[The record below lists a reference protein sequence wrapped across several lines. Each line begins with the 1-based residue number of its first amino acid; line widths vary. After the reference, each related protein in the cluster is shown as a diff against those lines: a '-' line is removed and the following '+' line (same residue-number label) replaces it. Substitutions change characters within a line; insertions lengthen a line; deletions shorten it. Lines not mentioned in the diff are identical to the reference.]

1 MTESITYSRPYAE
14 AAYKIASE
22 SKSIP
27 MWTGN
32 LMTLS
37 EIIVDM
43 QVKAIIASPKIDSN
57 QTLGFLVSFLPRR
70 DESFSNFLSIMI
82 SNKKVYYLDEVYK
95 LFNDMVLEDKNTTIA
110 EVETAFALTD
120 TQKSN
125 IVSSLSKKHDKKT
138 PSNRDKWVPDK
149 DVIDQINEY
158 GIPEDFANLQID
170 DFKKL
175 NQERNE
181 KDINWGV
188 KFLRFVIKK
197 WRHKEVEDNKKM
209 KTKPIDKNWVPD
221 LDAKEILINSG
232 INEDFID
239 KEVPEFVLYWT
250 ERKEESDIWNSKF
263 IAHIRRQWG
272 RFKDIKENDNSP
284 SVMSSDWNPN
294 SDFFDI
300 LEMTDIPK
308 EFAEN
313 AKLEFVM
320 YWKESGQSLNSWN
333 SKFLQH
339 VKYQWERTNKGQ
351 TPQLSKQID
360 KRIESSWE
368 IQDSSLAKPSKKLDA
383 EKLQENFK
391 KLKEKHQI

>member
-1 MTESITYSRPYAE
+1 MTSKITFNKEIANTIGLEEAVLLEHLKQEESLHSQVSMQQICSDISFWSNE
-14 AAYKIASE
+14 KIFE
-22 SKSIP
+22 VLTRLIK
-27 MWTGN
+27 TGLIN
-32 LMTLS
+32 ET
-37 EIIVDM
+37 IVDG
-43 QVKAIIASPKIDSN
+43 VPHFSPKK
-57 QTLGFLVSFLPRR
+57 Q
-70 DESFSNFLSIMI
+70 
-82 SNKKVYYLDEVYK
+82 NKKIL
-95 LFNDMVLEDKNTTIA
+95 I
-110 EVETAFALTD
+110 
-120 TQKSN
+120 
-125 IVSSLSKKHDKKT
+125 
-138 PSNRDKWVPDK
+138 SNRDNWVPDK
-149 DVIDQINEY
+149 DVMDQINEY

-221 LDAKEILINSG
+221 MDAKEILIKSG

-239 KEVPEFVLYWT
+239 NEVAEFVLYWT

-272 RFKDIKENDNSP
+272 RFKEIKENDNSP
-284 SVMSSDWNPN
+284 SVMTSDWNPN

-300 LEMTDIPK
+300 LEMTEIPK

-320 YWKESGQSLNSWN
+320 YWKESGQALNSWN

-339 VKYQWERTNKGQ
+339 VKYKWERANKDQ
-351 TPQLSKQID
+351 IPQLSKQID

-368 IQDSSLAKPSKKLDA
+368 IQDNISAKPSKKLDA
-383 EKLQENFK
+383 ETLQENFK
-391 KLKEKHQI
+391 KLKEKHKI

>member
-1 MTESITYSRPYAE
+1 MTSKITFSKEIANTIGLDEAVLLEHLKQEESLHDQVSMKQICSDISFWSNERILEVLTQLI
-14 AAYKIASE
+14 K
-22 SKSIP
+22 
-27 MWTGN
+27 TGLIN
-32 LMTLS
+32 ET
-37 EIIVDM
+37 IVDG
-43 QVKAIIASPKIDSN
+43 IPH
-57 QTLGFLVSFLPRR
+57 
-70 DESFSNFLSIMI
+70 FS
-82 SNKKVYYLDEVYK
+82 
-95 LFNDMVLEDKNTTIA
+95 
-110 EVETAFALTD
+110 
-120 TQKSN
+120 
-125 IVSSLSKKHDKKT
+125 SKKHDKKT
-138 PSNRDKWVPDK
+138 PTSNRDKWVPNK

-221 LDAKEILINSG
+221 MDAKEILINSG

-368 IQDSSLAKPSKKLDA
+368 IQDRSSTEPSKKLDA
-383 EKLQENFK
+383 ETLQENFK

>member
-1 MTESITYSRPYAE
+1 MCIRDS
-14 AAYKIASE
+14 
-22 SKSIP
+22 
-27 MWTGN
+27 
-32 LMTLS
+32 
-37 EIIVDM
+37 VDG
-43 QVKAIIASPKIDSN
+43 VPHFSPKK
-57 QTLGFLVSFLPRR
+57 Q
-70 DESFSNFLSIMI
+70 
-82 SNKKVYYLDEVYK
+82 NKKIL
-95 LFNDMVLEDKNTTIA
+95 I
-110 EVETAFALTD
+110 
-120 TQKSN
+120 
-125 IVSSLSKKHDKKT
+125 
-138 PSNRDKWVPDK
+138 SNRDNWVPDK
-149 DVIDQINEY
+149 DVMDQINEY

-181 KDINWGV
+181 KDINWGI

-197 WRHKEVEDNKKM
+197 WRYKEVEDNKKM

-221 LDAKEILINSG
+221 MDAKEILINSG

-239 KEVPEFVLYWT
+239 NEVAEFVLYWT

-272 RFKDIKENDNSP
+272 RFKDIKENDNAP
-284 SVMSSDWNPN
+284 SFMTSDWTPN

-300 LEMTDIPK
+300 LEMTEIPK

-313 AKLEFVM
+313 VKLEFVM

-339 VKYQWERTNKGQ
+339 VKYQWERANKGQ
-351 TPQLSKQID
+351 KPQLSEQID

-368 IQDSSLAKPSKKLDA
+368 IEDKSYAKPSKKLDP
-383 EKLQENFK
+383 ETLQENFK

>member
-1 MTESITYSRPYAE
+1 MTSKITFSKE
-14 AAYKIASE
+14 IANT
-22 SKSIP
+22 I
-27 MWTGN
+27 G
-32 LMTLS
+32 
-37 EIIVDM
+37 
-43 QVKAIIASPKIDSN
+43 
-57 QTLGFLVSFLPRR
+57 
-70 DESFSNFLSIMI
+70 
-82 SNKKVYYLDEVYK
+82 LDEA
-95 LFNDMVLEDKNTTIA
+95 VLLEHLRQEECLHDRVSMKQICSDISFWSNERILEVLTQLIKTGLINETIIDG
-110 EVETAFALTD
+110 TPHF
-120 TQKSN
+120 S
-125 IVSSLSKKHDKKT
+125 SKKHDKKT
-138 PSNRDKWVPDK
+138 PTSNRDKWVPDK

-209 KTKPIDKNWVPD
+209 KTKPIDKNWLPD
-221 LDAKEILINSG
+221 MDAKEILINSG

-272 RFKDIKENDNSP
+272 RFKEIKENDNSP
-284 SVMSSDWNPN
+284 SVMSSDWSPN

-339 VKYQWERTNKGQ
+339 VKYQWERANKGQ

-368 IQDSSLAKPSKKLDA
+368 IQDSSSAKPSKKLDA
-383 EKLQENFK
+383 ETLQENFK

>member
-1 MTESITYSRPYAE
+1 MTSKITFSKEIANTIGLEEAVLLDHLKQEESLYGQVSMQQICSDISFWSNE
-14 AAYKIASE
+14 KIFE
-22 SKSIP
+22 VLTQLIK
-27 MWTGN
+27 TGLIN
-32 LMTLS
+32 ET
-37 EIIVDM
+37 IVDGE
-43 QVKAIIASPKIDSN
+43 PH
-57 QTLGFLVSFLPRR
+57 
-70 DESFSNFLSIMI
+70 FS
-82 SNKKVYYLDEVYK
+82 
-95 LFNDMVLEDKNTTIA
+95 
-110 EVETAFALTD
+110 
-120 TQKSN
+120 
-125 IVSSLSKKHDKKT
+125 SKKHNKKILF
-138 PSNRDKWVPDK
+138 SNRDNWVPDK

-221 LDAKEILINSG
+221 MDAKEILINSG

-272 RFKDIKENDNSP
+272 RFKDIKENNNSP
-284 SVMSSDWNPN
+284 SVMTSDWNPN

-313 AKLEFVM
+313 AKLEFIM

-339 VKYQWERTNKGQ
+339 VKFQWERANKGQ

-368 IQDSSLAKPSKKLDA
+368 IQDSSSAKPSKKLDA
-383 EKLQENFK
+383 ETLQENFK

>member
-1 MTESITYSRPYAE
+1 MTSKITFSKEIANTIGLEE
-14 AAYKIASE
+14 AVLLDHLKQEEILYVQVSMQQISSDVSFWSNEKILE
-22 SKSIP
+22 VLTQLVK
-27 MWTGN
+27 TG
-32 LMTLS
+32 L
-37 EIIVDM
+37 I
-43 QVKAIIASPKIDSN
+43 N
-57 QTLGFLVSFLPRR
+57 QTIIDGVPH
-70 DESFSNFLSIMI
+70 FS
-82 SNKKVYYLDEVYK
+82 
-95 LFNDMVLEDKNTTIA
+95 
-110 EVETAFALTD
+110 
-120 TQKSN
+120 
-125 IVSSLSKKHDKKT
+125 SKKHNKKT
-138 PSNRDKWVPDK
+138 PTSNRDKWVPDK

-221 LDAKEILINSG
+221 MDAKEILINSG

-272 RFKDIKENDNSP
+272 RFKEIKENDNSP
-284 SVMSSDWNPN
+284 SIMTSDWSPN

-300 LEMTDIPK
+300 LEMTEIPK

-339 VKYQWERTNKGQ
+339 VKYKWERANKGQ

-368 IQDSSLAKPSKKLDA
+368 ILDSNSAKPLKKLDA
-383 EKLQENFK
+383 QTLQENFK

>member
-1 MTESITYSRPYAE
+1 MTSKITFSKE
-14 AAYKIASE
+14 IANT
-22 SKSIP
+22 I
-27 MWTGN
+27 G
-32 LMTLS
+32 
-37 EIIVDM
+37 
-43 QVKAIIASPKIDSN
+43 
-57 QTLGFLVSFLPRR
+57 
-70 DESFSNFLSIMI
+70 
-82 SNKKVYYLDEVYK
+82 LDEA
-95 LFNDMVLEDKNTTIA
+95 VLLEHLRQEERLHDRVSMKQICSDISFWSNERILEVLTQLIKTGLINETIIDG
-110 EVETAFALTD
+110 TPHF
-120 TQKSN
+120 S
-125 IVSSLSKKHDKKT
+125 SKKHDKKT
-138 PSNRDKWVPDK
+138 PTSNRDKWVPDK

-197 WRHKEVEDNKKM
+197 WRYKEVEDNKKM
-209 KTKPIDKNWVPD
+209 KTKPIDKNWLPD
-221 LDAKEILINSG
+221 MDAKEILINSG

-272 RFKDIKENDNSP
+272 RFKEIKENDNSP
-284 SVMSSDWNPN
+284 SVMTSDWNPN

-313 AKLEFVM
+313 ARLEFVM

-339 VKYQWERTNKGQ
+339 VKYKWERANKGQ

-368 IQDSSLAKPSKKLDA
+368 IQDSSSAKPSKKLDA
-383 EKLQENFK
+383 ETLQENFK

>member
-1 MTESITYSRPYAE
+1 MTSKITFSKEIANTIGLEE
-14 AAYKIASE
+14 AVLLEHLKQEERLYGQVSMQQICSDISFWSNEKIFE
-22 SKSIP
+22 VLSKLIK
-27 MWTGN
+27 TGLIN
-32 LMTLS
+32 ET
-37 EIIVDM
+37 IVDG
-43 QVKAIIASPKIDSN
+43 VPH
-57 QTLGFLVSFLPRR
+57 
-70 DESFSNFLSIMI
+70 FS
-82 SNKKVYYLDEVYK
+82 
-95 LFNDMVLEDKNTTIA
+95 
-110 EVETAFALTD
+110 
-120 TQKSN
+120 
-125 IVSSLSKKHDKKT
+125 SKKRNKKT
-138 PSNRDKWVPDK
+138 PTSYRDKWVPDK

-221 LDAKEILINSG
+221 IDAKEILINSG

-272 RFKDIKENDNSP
+272 RFKEIKENDNSP
-284 SVMSSDWNPN
+284 SIMTSDWSPN

-300 LEMTDIPK
+300 LEMTEIPK

-339 VKYQWERTNKGQ
+339 VKYQWERANKGQ

-368 IQDSSLAKPSKKLDA
+368 ILDSSSAKPSKKLDA
-383 EKLQENFK
+383 RTLQENFK

>member
-1 MTESITYSRPYAE
+1 MTSKITFYKEIANTIGLEEAVLLEHLKQEESLYGQVSMQQICSDISFWSNE
-14 AAYKIASE
+14 KIFE
-22 SKSIP
+22 VLTQLIK
-27 MWTGN
+27 TGLIN
-32 LMTLS
+32 ET
-37 EIIVDM
+37 IVDG
-43 QVKAIIASPKIDSN
+43 IPH
-57 QTLGFLVSFLPRR
+57 
-70 DESFSNFLSIMI
+70 FS
-82 SNKKVYYLDEVYK
+82 
-95 LFNDMVLEDKNTTIA
+95 
-110 EVETAFALTD
+110 
-120 TQKSN
+120 
-125 IVSSLSKKHDKKT
+125 SKKHNKKT
-138 PSNRDKWVPDK
+138 PTSYRDKWVPDK

-221 LDAKEILINSG
+221 MDAKEILINSG

-272 RFKDIKENDNSP
+272 RFKEIKENDNSP
-284 SVMSSDWNPN
+284 SIMTSDWSPN

-300 LEMTDIPK
+300 LEMTEIPK

-339 VKYQWERTNKGQ
+339 VKYQWERANKGQ

-368 IQDSSLAKPSKKLDA
+368 IQDSSSAKPSKKVDA
-383 EKLQENFK
+383 ETLQENFK
-391 KLKEKHQI
+391 KLKEKHKI

>member
-1 MTESITYSRPYAE
+1 MTSKITFSIEIANTIGLEEAVLLEHLKLEESSYGPVSLQHICSDISFWSNE
-14 AAYKIASE
+14 KILE
-22 SKSIP
+22 VLTQLVK
-27 MWTGN
+27 TGLIN
-32 LMTLS
+32 ET
-37 EIIVDM
+37 IVDG
-43 QVKAIIASPKIDSN
+43 V
-57 QTLGFLVSFLPRR
+57 TH
-70 DESFSNFLSIMI
+70 FS
-82 SNKKVYYLDEVYK
+82 
-95 LFNDMVLEDKNTTIA
+95 
-110 EVETAFALTD
+110 
-120 TQKSN
+120 
-125 IVSSLSKKHDKKT
+125 SKKHNKKT
-138 PSNRDKWVPDK
+138 PTNHRDKWVPDK
-149 DVIDQINEY
+149 EVIDQIIEY
-158 GIPEDFANLQID
+158 GIPVDFANLQIE

-175 NQERNE
+175 NKERNE

-188 KFLRFVIKK
+188 KFLRFVIKN
-197 WRHKEVEDNKKM
+197 WRYKEVEDNKKM

-221 LDAKEILINSG
+221 MDAKEILINSG

-272 RFKDIKENDNSP
+272 RFKDIKENNNSP
-284 SVMSSDWNPN
+284 SVMTSDWNPN

-351 TPQLSKQID
+351 APQLSKQID

-368 IQDSSLAKPSKKLDA
+368 IQDRSSAKPSKKLDA
-383 EKLQENFK
+383 ETLQENFK

>member
-1 MTESITYSRPYAE
+1 MTSKITFSKEIANTIGLEEAVLLEHLKQEESLYGQVSMQQICSDISFWSNE
-14 AAYKIASE
+14 KIFE
-22 SKSIP
+22 VLTKLIK
-27 MWTGN
+27 TGLIN
-32 LMTLS
+32 ET
-37 EIIVDM
+37 IVDG
-43 QVKAIIASPKIDSN
+43 VPH
-57 QTLGFLVSFLPRR
+57 
-70 DESFSNFLSIMI
+70 FS
-82 SNKKVYYLDEVYK
+82 
-95 LFNDMVLEDKNTTIA
+95 
-110 EVETAFALTD
+110 
-120 TQKSN
+120 
-125 IVSSLSKKHDKKT
+125 SKKRNKKT
-138 PSNRDKWVPDK
+138 PTSYKDKWVPDK

-221 LDAKEILINSG
+221 MDAKEILINSG

-272 RFKDIKENDNSP
+272 RYKEIKENDNSP
-284 SVMSSDWNPN
+284 SVMTSDWNPN

-313 AKLEFVM
+313 VKLEFVM

-339 VKYQWERTNKGQ
+339 VKYQWERANKGQ

-368 IQDSSLAKPSKKLDA
+368 ILDSSSVKPSKKLDA
-383 EKLQENFK
+383 QTLQENFK